1 MNRIST
7 ARRPAKAGN
16 QAPTSGPR
24 VYSYIR
30 FSSMKQATGSS
41 GERQMQY
48 AVTWAARHKL
58 ALDTSLTLRD
68 EGLSA
73 WSGANVEKGALGA
86 FLQEVERGRIAPGS
100 VLVVE
105 SLDRLSRATVDKALS
120 VLLRIIHAGLRVVTA
135 NDDKEYSEASIAKSP
150 LDLMVSLTIMMRAN
164 EESNT
169 KSDRVQRALRARCQ
183 GWLDGKWRGNLR
195 AGRDPSWVTWTG
207 ERFELNTEVVA
218 VLHAMIELYEQGYG
232 PRRISDTLTERGITI
247 PWGIAQQGRFY
258 EIMRNRALIGERS
271 IDVMGETFVLPGY
284 YPAALDA
291 EQFERIQFL
300 MSGRARRG
308 AGVKGAIPPLLTG
321 LRMCT
326 CGHCNW
332 AMAAQNMMNHQRDDG
347 TLPDSRRRLY
357 CSGAYKP
364 RGCRVNVSTSVVPIE
379 RAILEFCADQFNL
392 DALRQSAAGATT
404 LAARI
409 AKARTERT
417 AIERQ
422 IANITEAIA
431 EGGKMLRSLAAK
443 LNELEDRRESLAADI
458 MAMEREYA
466 AISAAEHAADAG
478 TWRALIAQSEAL
490 DFDARM
496 HVRRLVSE
504 TFDRIVI
511 YIDGVG
517 RMAPGYVDIELVSRQ
532 GVYRIIRVDRVSGEW
547 EAGEQIDMLAV
558 LPTGDQV

>member
-7 ARRPAKAGN
+7 ARRPAKATA
-16 QAPTSGPR
+16 QAPASGPR

-30 FSSMKQATGSS
+30 FSSMKQAAGTS

-58 ALDTSLTLRD
+58 PLDTALTLRD

-73 WSGANVEKGALGA
+73 WSGANIEKGALGA
-86 FLQEVERGRIAPGS
+86 FLQAVERGAIAPGS

-120 VLLRIIHAGLRVVTA
+120 VLLRIIHSGLRVVTA

-207 ERFELNTEVVA
+207 ARFELNAEVVA
-218 VLHAMIELYEQGYG
+218 ILLAMIELFEQGYG
-232 PRRISDTLTERGITI
+232 PRRIADTLTERGITP
-247 PWGIAQQGRFY
+247 PWGIAHQQRFY
-258 EIMRNRALIGERS
+258 EIIRNRALIGERS
-271 IDVMGETFVLPGY
+271 IAVMGETFVLPGY
-284 YPAALDA
+284 YPAALSV
-291 EQFERIQFL
+291 EHFERLQYL
-300 MSGRARRG
+300 MSGRSRRG
-308 AGVKGAIPPLLTG
+308 TGVKGAIPPLLTG

-332 AMAAQNMMNHQRDDG
+332 AMAAQNTMKRQLADG
-347 TLPDSRRRLY
+347 SLPDSARRMY
-357 CSGAYKP
+357 CSGLFKP
-364 RGCRVNVSTSVVPIE
+364 SGCRVNASMSAVPIE
-379 RAILEFCADQFNL
+379 RAVLEFCADQFNL
-392 DALRQSAAGATT
+392 DALRQSDAGAAT

-409 AKARTERT
+409 AKVRAER
-417 AIERQ
+417 AAVERQ
-422 IANITEAIA
+422 IGNITDAIA
-431 EGGKMLRSLAAK
+431 EGGKLLRPLAAK
-443 LNELEDRRESLAADI
+443 LNELEDRREALAVDI

-466 AISAAEHAADAG
+466 SVSAAEHAADSG
-478 TWRALIAQSEAL
+478 TWRALIDGCEAL
-490 DFDARM
+490 EFDARM
-496 HVRRLVSE
+496 KVRALVAE
-504 TFDRIVI
+504 TFERIVI

-517 RMAPGYVDIELVSRQ
+517 RMAPGYVDIEVVSRQ
-532 GVYRIIRVDRVSGEW
+532 GVYRIIRVDRKSGAW
-547 EAGEQIDMLAV
+547 AAGEQIDMLAP
-558 LPTGDQV
+558 LPTGEGD